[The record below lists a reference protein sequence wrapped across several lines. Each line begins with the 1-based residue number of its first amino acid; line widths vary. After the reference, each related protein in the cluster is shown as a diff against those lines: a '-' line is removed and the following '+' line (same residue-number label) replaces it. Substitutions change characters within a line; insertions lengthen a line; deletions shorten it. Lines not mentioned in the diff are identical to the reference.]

1 MLYHTS
7 PAKIEKAS
15 TGRFGNFIFFSSRVY
30 AMSAGDVVVY
40 SFDDS
45 PWASIEARAIFRHA
59 DAAKL
64 SGLVAEFCERFSVD
78 EEAAEDAISE
88 RVQLD
93 LDADD
98 SWEVQSFTARAA
110 SILGYSIV
118 TVSDEQGAAYM
129 VDISEH
135 FDDMKIQG

>member
-15 TGRFGNFIFFSSRVY
+15 TGRFGKFIFFSSNVY

-45 PWASIEARAIFRHA
+45 PWSSIEARAIFHHE

-64 SGLVAEFCERFSVD
+64 GELVAEFCDRFNVS

-98 SWEVQSFTARAA
+98 SWEVQAFTARAA

-118 TVSDEQGAAYM
+118 TVSDEQGTSYM